1 MSLRARA
8 EVQDSVD
15 ASPSANTSGRVD
27 YSNRRLRLPYHF
39 VEPTVIVGDIIIV
52 IACSLIS
59 GFAYNYASAGEVPAM
74 QVYAAIGVLASVN
87 FSAILAARGDYR
99 VIKLLR
105 FYRQVRELTLMWSG
119 VLLVLISVAFALKIA
134 EDFSRGATF
143 TFFFLGLGS
152 LILWRRFV
160 AQFLSHALST
170 GAFAS
175 RNVILI
181 GERDRLGASPTVF
194 EMRRCGYV
202 PVRTFEVAQDELTSG
217 RISRKLHAIIGAAI
231 EAARAEPV
239 AEVLLLIGWEHKW
252 IIESISKL
260 LSVLPI
266 PVYLL
271 PDDNVAR
278 FIDNRSIAVG
288 STWAA
293 EIQRAPLSK
302 MEQFSKRCFDVVGA
316 SAVLLLLSPLMLMT
330 AVLIKLNSRGPVLFF
345 QTRNG
350 FNGRAFRIV
359 KFRSMYVLEDGN
371 EIRQATRG
379 DPRVTRLGWW
389 LRRSNIDELPQLFNV
404 LQGDMSLVGPRPHA
418 VAHNNEFEKLVANY
432 ASRHHVKPGITG
444 WAQVNG
450 YRGET
455 PTPESIAKRVE
466 LDIWYINNWSLWT
479 DIRILFRTLILGI
492 QPTAY

>member
-1 MSLRARA
+1 
-8 EVQDSVD
+8 
-15 ASPSANTSGRVD
+15 
-27 YSNRRLRLPYHF
+27 
-39 VEPTVIVGDIIIV
+39 
-52 IACSLIS
+52 
-59 GFAYNYASAGEVPAM
+59 
-74 QVYAAIGVLASVN
+74 
-87 FSAILAARGDYR
+87 
-99 VIKLLR
+99 
-105 FYRQVRELTLMWSG
+105 
-119 VLLVLISVAFALKIA
+119 
-134 EDFSRGATF
+134 
-143 TFFFLGLGS
+143 
-152 LILWRRFV
+152 
-160 AQFLSHALST
+160 
-170 GAFAS
+170 
-175 RNVILI
+175 
-181 GERDRLGASPTVF
+181 
-194 EMRRCGYV
+194 MRRCGYV
-202 PVRTFEVAQDELTSG
+202 PIRTFEVAQDELTSG

-271 PDDNVAR
+271 PDENVAQ
-278 FIDNRSIAVG
+278 FIGNRAIAVG

-293 EIQRAPLSK
+293 EIQRAPLTK
-302 MEQFSKRCFDVVGA
+302 TEQFSKRCFDVIGA

-330 AVLIKLNSRGPVLFF
+330 AVLIKLDSRGPVLFF

-359 KFRSMYVLEDGN
+359 KFRSMNVLEDGN
-371 EIRQATRG
+371 EIRQARRG

-455 PTPESIAKRVE
+455 PTPESIVKRVE